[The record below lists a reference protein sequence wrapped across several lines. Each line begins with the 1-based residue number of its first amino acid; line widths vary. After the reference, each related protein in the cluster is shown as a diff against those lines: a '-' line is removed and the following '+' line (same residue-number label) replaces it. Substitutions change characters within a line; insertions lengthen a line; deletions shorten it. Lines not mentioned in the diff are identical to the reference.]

1 MYSLTQ
7 ADFKSRPGRSTIW
20 VHAEAFGFGPSSLLL
35 TLAPMLRKLASSI
48 GPHTTTE
55 YVGHGHTLDLNTS
68 PPWDN
73 VHDCDTST
81 NQGKQALGDLFQ
93 LQQPL
98 LIVAV
103 SDPAFVELMSGLG
116 ARRLIVIDPLMWFWP
131 SVPLAWANA
140 SLVIAVDYIG
150 VRSRVDEAKMRNAVV
165 VPPLVPS
172 IGRSISK
179 GPRKGTL
186 VNLGGLQN
194 PFISVDENIAFA
206 RLILS
211 VVQQAIKARN
221 HPDDLPLHF
230 LTSQGVCA
238 GMESDVATSTSPDKA
253 RVLLSE
259 CKTAFLTS
267 GLSNIYDA
275 ADCGGRVVFLPAT
288 NQSQGEQPELM
299 ERDIGCSF
307 TRIDWHELNI
317 TKPKV
322 EYSHT
327 SDAECFP
334 VIQSHQKALV
344 EDHITQKR
352 FVERVLE
359 CYGAEE
365 DNAKNLQ
372 ALFSS
377 FGRDDGTLVMKAIV
391 DTINRS
397 VKPPPEVSPAIHL
410 SGVLSD
416 LYKRT

>member
-7 ADFKSRPGRSTIW
+7 SDVKSRPGHSTIW
-20 VHAEAFGFGPSSLLL
+20 VHAEPFGFGPSSMLL
-35 TLAPMLRKLASSI
+35 TLAPLLRKLASSI
-48 GPHTTTE
+48 GPQTTTE
-55 YVGHGHTLDLNTS
+55 YIGQGHTLDINTS

-73 VHDCDTST
+73 VHDCDIST
-81 NQGKQALGDLFQ
+81 DQGKRALGDLFH

-98 LIVAV
+98 LIVTI
-103 SDPAFVELMSGLG
+103 SDAAFVELLSQLG

-131 SVPLAWANA
+131 SVPQAWANA
-140 SLVIAVDYIG
+140 SRLIAVDYIG
-150 VRSRVDEAKMRNAVV
+150 VRARVSKAKMQNAVV

-194 PFISVDENIAFA
+194 PFISVDENVAFA
-206 RLILS
+206 SLVLS
-211 VVQQAIKARN
+211 VVDRAIKARN
-221 HPDDLPLHF
+221 RPDDLPLHF
-230 LTSQGVCA
+230 LTSRGVCA
-238 GMESDVATSTSPDKA
+238 GMESDVATSTSPEKA
-253 RVLLSE
+253 RALLSR

-275 ADCGGRVVFLPAT
+275 ADCGGRVVFLPAIS
-288 NQSQGEQPELM
+288 QSQGEQPELM
-299 ERDIGCSF
+299 ERDINCTF

-322 EYSHT
+322 EYSNT

-334 VIQSHQKALV
+334 LIQSHQKALV
-344 EDHITQKR
+344 EDRIAQER

-359 CYGAEE
+359 CYEAEE
-365 DNAKNLQ
+365 DNAKGLQ
-372 ALFSS
+372 ILFSS

-391 DTINRS
+391 DTITREPDARIGPLQ
-397 VKPPPEVSPAIHL
+397 KSPQPSI
-410 SGVLSD
+410 
-416 LYKRT
+416 